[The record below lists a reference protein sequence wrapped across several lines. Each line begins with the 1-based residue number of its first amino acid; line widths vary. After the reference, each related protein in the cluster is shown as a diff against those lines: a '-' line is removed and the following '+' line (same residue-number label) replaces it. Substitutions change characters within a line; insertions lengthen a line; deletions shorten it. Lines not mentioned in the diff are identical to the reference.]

1 MDRQLPENSSEGLEH
16 SKLPEK
22 PVSIPRSKESER
34 KWNSFINAISFLF
47 PGVAFY
53 RLAWIGIT
61 IFMVIVLFVALNFA
75 IGAKS
80 FGDDLGA
87 GVGKAIG
94 SLEGMT
100 KGYSEGTAAGKAK
113 GLSAE
118 DTEANIASSLEMSE
132 KLEVLVASVRLSNF
146 HTIGEEEN
154 PDYAALYLAN
164 GAVVFT
170 VDLGQA
176 EVNLDGDTLCI
187 ILPLPEGELCIDESS
202 IERKSQYQKYFFSGS
217 ADSGFDAYINTM
229 KKQGTVSE
237 ETLSNYSE
245 LLKAAKLSAENQV
258 KKLVATSSITC
269 KTTEITFKQK

>member
-1 MDRQLPENSSEGLEH
+1 MGRQLPENSSEGLEH

-22 PVSIPRSKESER
+22 PFSIPRGKESKHKR
-34 KWNSFINAISFLF
+34 NSFINAISFLF
-47 PGVAFY
+47 PGVAFH

-61 IFMVIVLFVALNFA
+61 IFMVVVLFVALNFTL
-75 IGAKS
+75 GAKS
-80 FGDDLGA
+80 FGGNLGT

-118 DTEANIASSLEMSE
+118 DTEANIASSLKKSE
-132 KLEVLVASVRLSNF
+132 KLEVLVASVKLSNF

-164 GAVVFT
+164 GTVVFT
-170 VDLGQA
+170 VDLSQA
-176 EVNLDGDTLCI
+176 DVNLDGDTLCI
-187 ILPLPEGELCIDESS
+187 VLPLPESGKLCIDESS
-202 IERKSQYQKYFFSGS
+202 IKRKSQYQKNFFSGS

-245 LLKAAKLSAENQV
+245 LLEAAKLSAENQV
-258 KKLVATSSITC
+258 KKLVASSSVTC
-269 KTTEITFKQK
+269 KATEITFK